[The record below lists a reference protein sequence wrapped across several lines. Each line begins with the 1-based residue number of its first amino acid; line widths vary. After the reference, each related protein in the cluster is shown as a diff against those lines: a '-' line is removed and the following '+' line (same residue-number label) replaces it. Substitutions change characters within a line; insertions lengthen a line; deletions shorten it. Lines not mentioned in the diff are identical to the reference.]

1 MKKVKHLDLII
12 ILAAITLLAIVTAV
26 VLWTRPYQ
34 ANKFEDIKF
43 VKVENYKTMNGNEK
57 EYFVLLYNSE
67 KDVPSYIEECVLEY
81 VEHARNNSDAP
92 KLYII
97 DYNDDKTITNS
108 SNFNI
113 AAGNLETQLPCLA
126 TISTSGSVTNKKTNG
141 SDICNLLE
149 DYMSGKK

>member
-34 ANKFEDIKF
+34 ANKFEDIKS

-57 EYFVLLYNSE
+57 EYFVLLYNSK

-81 VEHARNNSDAP
+81 VEHTRNNSDAP